1 MNNFKYNYTYNVNYN
16 PNNTDE
22 KEDIQYKKD
31 FLNVFN
37 LTSYNDKKIE
47 KIRSEMFSL
56 YKNNKQIKNIFNTF
70 KQYQKRIPFVLP
82 DETIFTFLF
91 CFDYFVFFHV
101 CLGDLHLNNKIS
113 ELNYNKLI
121 NTIKN

>member
-1 MNNFKYNYTYNVNYN
+1 MATFGIK
-16 PNNTDE
+16 PNE
-22 KEDIQYKKD
+22 K
-31 FLNVFN
+31 L
-37 LTSYNDKKIE
+37 SG
-47 KIRSEMFSL
+47 EMAVDGRPSDVSSRVILDYFGP
-56 YKNNKQIKNIFNTF
+56 F
-70 KQYQKRIPFVLP
+70 KQNQKRIPFVLP